1 MSKHDP
7 HHAKRELSP
16 LPRTEQVAELL
27 GCSIKQVQKL
37 SKAGTLPPR
46 TRVSERI
53 IGWRESD
60 IEAWLLAQREER
72 DDV

>member
-1 MSKHDP
+1 MSHKSIFLTSS
-7 HHAKRELSP
+7 EVSP
-16 LPRTEQVAELL
+16 LLRIDQVAELL

-37 SKAGTLPPR
+37 YKAGTLPPR

-60 IEAWLLAQREER
+60 IEAWLLGQREESA
-72 DDV
+72 DV

>member
-16 LPRTEQVAELL
+16 LLRTEQVAELL

-37 SKAGTLPPR
+37 YKAGTLPPR

>member
-7 HHAKRELSP
+7 HRAKRELGP
-16 LPRTEQVAELL
+16 LLRTEQVAELL
-27 GCSIKQVQKL
+27 GCSTKQVQKL
-37 SKAGTLPPR
+37 YKAGILPPR
-46 TRVSERI
+46 THVSERI

-60 IEAWLLAQREER
+60 IEDWLLAQREER